1 MIKINDKANCCG
13 CSACLNICPRSCI
26 VMVTDDE
33 GFQYPEVNED
43 LCVKCGLCE
52 RACPQIEYTENNTS
66 LKSMAVQCC
75 DQESRARSTAGGGF
89 TPIAKYVLEHGGIVF
104 GAAYNS
110 EYEVGHIG
118 VEKTTELFKL
128 QGSKYVQSVLSNTYK
143 NVLDNL
149 KKERMV
155 LFSGTPCQVAGLYTF
170 LKASKVPGG
179 GEKLLTV
186 SVACRAVPSPLIFKK
201 YIEMQKEAFHG
212 EICDVRCRDKFYGYS
227 YSTMSVYSSNKNIHS
242 DYHCSVESD
251 EWLRCFFSGVC
262 DRPCCDR
269 CHFRGI
275 IGDFQIGD
283 YFRVGDTAP
292 ELDDNRGTTRMV
304 IGSEKGLEV
313 FNRIENQYRYKGL
326 SNTQLKKT
334 TQNALSTFGKD
345 KDKRKVFFEDAN
357 KLSGKELFNKY
368 YPRTVKVKLLQYGRF
383 ITYRLGI
390 YGYIKKALMKLKCKR

>member
-1 MIKINDKANCCG
+1 MIEITNKVNCCG
-13 CSACLNICPRSCI
+13 CSACANICPRSCI
-26 VMVTDDE
+26 RMVPDSE
-33 GFQYPEVNED
+33 GFQYPEVNES

-52 RACPQIEYTENNTS
+52 KTCPQIAYTGNSTS

-89 TPIAKYVLEHGGIVF
+89 TPIAKYVLEQEGVVF

-110 EYEVGHIG
+110 EYEVGHIE
-118 VEKTTELFKL
+118 VEKVEELFKI
-128 QGSKYVQSVLSNTYK
+128 QGSKYVQSVLKDTYK
-143 NVLDNL
+143 NVLENL
-149 KKERMV
+149 KKEKIV

-170 LKASKVPGG
+170 LKTIKAPMGG
-179 GEKLLTV
+179 LLTV

-212 EICDVRCRDKFYGYS
+212 EISEVRCRDKFYGYS
-227 YSTMSVYSSNKNIHS
+227 YSTMSVYSSNKSVHS

-262 DRPCCDR
+262 DRPCCDN
-269 CHFRGI
+269 CHFRGV

-304 IGSEKGLEV
+304 IGSEKGLEI
-313 FNRIENQYRYKGL
+313 FDDIKDQYRYKEL

-334 TQNALSTFGKD
+334 TKNALSTFGKD
-345 KDKRKVFFEDAN
+345 KGKRKEFFEDAN
-357 KLSGKELFNKY
+357 RMSGKTLFDKY
-368 YPRTVKVKLLQYGRF
+368 YPRTAKVKLLQYGRF

-390 YGYIKKALMKLKCKR
+390 YGYIKKILMKLKCKR